1 MPESSLKKNW
11 PKQGVKQALVPA
23 SLLTSVLD
31 GSLLAVDVRPLVV
44 HVLHGLASAG
54 IERAVVVLG
63 NGAEQLMH
71 SIRQEHFEAMGLR
84 VEFIHG
90 VQITWGSSLA
100 NNIMAARAAFVG
112 DEPILMVRSD
122 YLFDWRLLRRMADTG
137 SAFDRDTAAFALIDA
152 AAETLEWVSG
162 AHCKQFCKDGHC
174 NALVKVLRGE
184 GDRIARIGHRLS
196 AYDALQAG
204 IYVARPLIF
213 DELAKLLSSRKFCSV
228 ADAMQALAEVGRLKY
243 VEAGELRCNVAWFG
257 HEIMQTA
264 LTAHDS
270 DRKLDSSTPA
280 ANRVCCDA
288 ALSLLFSTMDGGAKS
303 PVRNSTDAGS
313 VPLYAL
319 GEAIG
324 QGGNGIVMDA
334 TKGGG
339 PRSRLRVPLDSTS
352 TEELPSLPPRT
363 TPPPQGSGSGAN
375 GHDSSSKPRTPRQSK
390 ELMGKEKVDTTPS
403 PPSQRGPSSGGDA
416 GAGNANLAVKVVRK
430 GQASM
435 QKVLWEVH
443 VLRQLMATPHQHIVR
458 LLDVIDVVDACYLI
472 MERVD
477 GPDLL
482 RWISEQPGG
491 VLPIQK
497 AQRVFAQMCSAL
509 RHAHRAGFVHCDV
522 KPENIKLHPL
532 PSRPNSEHAVLLDW
546 GYARR
551 IGLQSEP
558 ITQGT
563 PAYAAPEQLTGYQAD
578 GVCAR
583 ASLSATVDVWSLGA
597 TLCEM
602 LSGQPPF
609 SGASFEQLVSN
620 VLALNLN
627 AACRRMISDEPRQLI
642 EGMLQIHPSDRYT
655 VDELCRHDWV
665 KEFLPDVDEV
675 EVMLCGEVDEDG
687 KTGGGG
693 LLSRLAPSAS
703 LRRSIMM
710 GVYFVLCAGALWTCA
725 HASGG
730 GHPAFELVDS
740 DD

>member
-1 MPESSLKKNW
+1 MLRR
-11 PKQGVKQALVPA
+11 A
-23 SLLTSVLD
+23 SCAATS
-31 GSLLAVDVRPLVV
+31 R
-44 HVLHGLASAG
+44 GLGTRSC
-54 IERAVVVLG
+54 RRR
-63 NGAEQLMH
+63 
-71 SIRQEHFEAMGLR
+71 SPRTIR
-84 VEFIHG
+84 I
-90 VQITWGSSLA
+90 GSS
-100 NNIMAARAAFVG
+100 
-112 DEPILMVRSD
+112 
-122 YLFDWRLLRRMADTG
+122 
-137 SAFDRDTAAFALIDA
+137 TAPP
-152 AAETLEWVSG
+152 
-162 AHCKQFCKDGHC
+162 
-174 NALVKVLRGE
+174 RG
-184 GDRIARIGHRLS
+184 R
-196 AYDALQAG
+196 
-204 IYVARPLIF
+204 
-213 DELAKLLSSRKFCSV
+213 
-228 ADAMQALAEVGRLKY
+228 
-243 VEAGELRCNVAWFG
+243 
-257 HEIMQTA
+257 
-264 LTAHDS
+264 
-270 DRKLDSSTPA
+270 
-280 ANRVCCDA
+280 NRVCCDA

-339 PRSRLRVPLDSTS
+339 PRARLRVPLDSTS

-710 GVYFVLCAGALWTCA
+710 ECILCSARARFGRAPTRQGVVTRRLSWSIQTDFDLVIYETHFHFCQTSLSRSQIRLSSPTVC
-725 HASGG
+725 GG
-730 GHPAFELVDS
+730 GAAGGGGTGTFAWLASWCISAWHWLRY
-740 DD
+740 